1 MPRHTEASEELFRD
15 SVTTLTR
22 LAQND
27 GYAVRERRG
36 QAQLLGVDGPRRA
49 TINVRTDAQ
58 DGGWWGFTKNVEA
71 DLKKEGQKWFLVL
84 LESTPGK
91 GYMLS
96 DVEVSSAKTRWDDGG
111 RQYIVHPA
119 KLRDLWRFRGVEQV
133 WSRVKSRM

>member
-15 SVTTLTR
+15 LVTTLTR

-58 DGGWWGFTKNVEA
+58 DGGWWGFTKNVERISR
-71 DLKKEGQKWFLVL
+71 KKARSG
-84 LESTPGK
+84 S
-91 GYMLS
+91 
-96 DVEVSSAKTRWDDGG
+96 
-111 RQYIVHPA
+111 
-119 KLRDLWRFRGVEQV
+119 
-133 WSRVKSRM
+133 